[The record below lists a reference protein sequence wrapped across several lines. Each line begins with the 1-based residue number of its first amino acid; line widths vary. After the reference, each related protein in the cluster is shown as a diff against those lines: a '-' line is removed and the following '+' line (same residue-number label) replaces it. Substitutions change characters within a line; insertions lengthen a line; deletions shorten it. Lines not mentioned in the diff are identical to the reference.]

1 MPTNCL
7 VSVSLAGAR
16 VVKALA
22 YGRASVEPP
31 WAMGGTVSGRG
42 RGGGGARG
50 MPFACPK
57 FDRHEAKVPTDEQAG
72 LGLSGELHVQCV
84 GGHACTWAGGKGQ
97 HGSRAGLGRVLT
109 PDDAA
114 GSRRRFDDG

>member
-1 MPTNCL
+1 MGDGGHG
-7 VSVSLAGAR
+7 VGAR
-16 VVKALA
+16 
-22 YGRASVEPP
+22 G
-31 WAMGGTVSGRG
+31 G
-42 RGGGGARG
+42 RGGGGARAQNYPLARG

>member
-1 MPTNCL
+1 MGDGGHG
-7 VSVSLAGAR
+7 VGAR
-16 VVKALA
+16 
-22 YGRASVEPP
+22 G
-31 WAMGGTVSGRG
+31 G

-57 FDRHEAKVPTDEQAG
+57 FDRHEAKVPTDDQAG
-72 LGLSGELHVQCV
+72 LGLSGELHAQCV
-84 GGHACTWAGGKGQ
+84 GGHGCTWAGGKGQ

>member
-7 VSVSLAGAR
+7 VSVTLAGAR

-42 RGGGGARG
+42 GRRGQGHA
-50 MPFACPK
+50 PK

-72 LGLSGELHVQCV
+72 LGLSGELHAQCV
-84 GGHACTWAGGKGQ
+84 GGHGCTWAGGKGQ